1 VCWKCLKGKRHGE
14 QFLMSTIVNLAQNFV
29 GSNNI
34 NYLLPI
40 GQFGTRLH
48 GGKDAGSAR
57 YISTALNPLTRLLFN
72 PKDDPLLNY
81 INDDGILVEPEW
93 YCPIIPTVL
102 VNGAEGTGT
111 GWFTKLPNYNPRDL
125 IENLRLMIK
134 GKEPKRMKPFYKN
147 FHGQIDQIDDVSV
160 VTSGVIASITE
171 NTISITELPI
181 GVWTQ
186 AYKENVLA
194 AYLHGQDQ
202 KQQSMIL
209 DYKEYHTDTTVKF
222 VVKMSPEQYKAAESA
237 GLHKFFKLETTLSLA
252 NMVLFDPKGCLKRY
266 GSVQEILD
274 EFYKLRIDL
283 YRRRMSTWKA
293 CWAPRVPNWTTK
305 LDSYWRKS
313 KAKSKSKT

>member
-1 VCWKCLKGKRHGE
+1 
-14 QFLMSTIVNLAQNFV
+14 MSTIVNLAQNFV

-48 GGKDAGSAR
+48 GG
-57 YISTALNPLTRLLFN
+57 N

-202 KQQSMIL
+202 KQQPMIL

-283 YRRRMSTWKA
+283 YRRRKEYMEGMLGAESA
-293 CWAPRVPNWTTK
+293 K
-305 LDSYWRKS
+305 LDNIARFILEEIEGKIKVENLKKAEICKILKERGRKGFVYLRHL
-313 KAKSKSKT
+313 